1 MSIQLTNIDK
11 SFEDLVLYR
20 QFSMEMPEQKISCI
34 LGPSGCGKTSLLNM
48 TGGIICPDAGTIEGV
63 GGKEFSFIFQEP
75 RLLPWKTVRGNLQFV
90 LRQHPMKNKDK
101 VIASNLRIVGLQ
113 EFAGYY
119 PEQLSGGMKQR
130 VAIARAFCYPSD
142 IILMD
147 EPLKTL
153 DPRLKW
159 TLMKTFLKIWS
170 KDRRTVV
177 FVTHDVDEALVL
189 GEEIFVFSRPPV
201 RIKQQLTN
209 PLEAPQKNIDS
220 LTFFE
225 QKKKIMHYL
234 D

>member
-1 MSIQLTNIDK
+1 MSIQLKNIDK
-11 SFEDLVLYR
+11 AFEELVVYSK
-20 QFSMEMPEQKISCI
+20 FAMEMPEKKISCI

-48 TGGIICPDAGTIEGV
+48 IGGIMNPDSGTIEGV
-63 GGKEFSFIFQEP
+63 SGKEFSFIFQEP
-75 RLLPWKTVRGNLQFV
+75 RLLPWKTVKANLQFV
-90 LRQHPMKNKDK
+90 LRQHTMENKEK
-101 VIASNLRIVGLQ
+101 VIENNLRIVGLQ
-113 EFAGYY
+113 DFAHFY
-119 PEQLSGGMKQR
+119 PDQLSGGMKQR

-159 TLMKTFLKIWS
+159 NLMKTFLKIWR

-201 RIKQQLTN
+201 RIKRQLTN
-209 PLEAPQKNIDS
+209 NLEENQKNLDS
-220 LTFFE
+220 QAFFE
-225 QKKKIMHYL
+225 QKKQIMHHL